1 MLINPKVGDYIYI
14 DQNRIWLIKDIV
26 DRNFDR
32 DYDKYLVIMSK
43 NGKNYRVVD
52 QSDYLIWKPVPKDAN
67 GNWLFVGDKVTHDFH
82 GDIIELTIDGYH
94 KSRSELISATDSASH
109 HQACYYACTVTRE
122 DSNDVCEGAGEVIA
136 RIERDV
142 EKLKKMLKDK

>member
-14 DQNRIWLIKDIV
+14 DQNNAWLIKDVV
-26 DRNFDR
+26 DS
-32 DYDKYLVIMSK
+32 DYASYLVIMSED
-43 NGKNYRVVD
+43 GRNYRTV
-52 QSDYLIWKPVPKDAN
+52 SRPDYLLWKLVPKDAH
-67 GNWLFVGDKVTHDFH
+67 GNWLFVGDKVTYDFH

-94 KSRSELISATDSASH
+94 KSRSELINATDSALH
-109 HQACYYACTVTRE
+109 HQDCYYACTVARE
-122 DSNDVCEGAGEVIA
+122 DSNDVCGGAGEVIA